1 MQKFTFIPGEM
12 ESAKLCGPRGKHERA
27 KDMSVEEDEATPA
40 QTFASWV
47 SSVFLSLTEKPCS
60 QH

>member
-27 KDMSVEEDEATPA
+27 EDMSVEEDETTPA
-40 QTFASWV
+40 QTFASMQ
-47 SSVFLSLTEKPCS
+47 SALGSV
-60 QH
+60 